1 MRKIIL
7 FSILITSFLWQSCTS
22 TKPAVYPEPV
32 IGSASF
38 DHWIHSPLHPHQ
50 NQPVHFKSAI
60 TDNKGITKVELYIYE
75 YQLFVDEE
83 GRPSKRRNK
92 TSQWGLEKSWTY
104 DQPVDTVGIDYLF
117 EPGFK
122 DFSNVEYIFKV
133 YNPKGEITER
143 MALFDAGKPL
153 LGDEKILLY
162 ATTTQP
168 LKETINLCFL
178 PDTDYAK
185 DWQGFLSDVESL
197 IYNGYHTNNKIENN
211 KGLWQFY
218 YTKHEMD
225 GAAIANDYY
234 NKDLYPKFL
243 KNDLIQGIDAF
254 GLLHQLPY
262 GDGTYLKRNIGFL
275 SNSFFTSETYNHG
288 TAIHETAHAVFNLS
302 DEYNHCVCF
311 PEGGNV
317 FQNLTDCEAFNIKH
331 GFPKEDCSTINHVD
345 GKAWHMSEANVY
357 FETREICEQY
367 NIDNNLEEGSCQR
380 FIDAEEVNW
389 YRSLDGLCIMQDDG
403 DAVVRDFKRTCSS
416 VIDKYY
422 HKLKSESNNL
432 LAEQEEIQYNIYGY
446 EKVVLM
452 ELNTSD
458 SNLSFVYK
466 GTASGV
472 PKKSQLN
479 GTSIELNFLDQE
491 GTNKTSIQL
500 ADPTIVHE
508 HEAHEHGA
516 THDHTELIKEESV
529 KYRFAVPYE
538 KGIETME
545 YIYKDK
551 KYKVDVNP
559 AGKKGKE

>member
-7 FSILITSFLWQSCTS
+7 FSILITSLFWQSCTT
-22 TKPAVYPEPV
+22 TKPAAYPEPV

-38 DHWIHSPLHPHQ
+38 DHWIHSPLHPKK

-60 TDNKGITKVELYIYE
+60 EDNKGITKVELYIYE
-75 YQLFVDEE
+75 YELFVDQE
-83 GRPSKRRNK
+83 GVPSKRRKK
-92 TSQWGLEKSWTY
+92 TSQWGLVESWTY
-104 DQPVDTVGIDYLF
+104 ENTTNKVAIDYTF
-117 EPGFK
+117 ESGFK

-133 YNPKGEITER
+133 YNPSGAITER
-143 MALFDAGKPL
+143 LALFDAGKPL

-162 ATTTQP
+162 ATTTNP
-168 LKETINLCFL
+168 LKKSINLCFL
-178 PDTDYAK
+178 PDTDYNE
-185 DWQGFLSDVESL
+185 DWKGFLSDVESL
-197 IYNGYHTNNKIENN
+197 IYNGYHANNKIEEN

-225 GAAIANDYY
+225 GAAIADDYY
-234 NKDLYPKFL
+234 NKELYPKFL

-288 TAIHETAHAVFNLS
+288 TAIHETAHAIFNLS

-311 PEGGNV
+311 EHPEGANV
-317 FQNLTDCEAFNIKH
+317 FENLTNCQAFNTKH
-331 GFPKEDCSTINHVD
+331 GFPKGDCSPISHVD
-345 GKAWHMSEANVY
+345 GKKWYMSEANVY

-403 DAVVRDFKRTCSS
+403 DEIVRDFKRTCSS
-416 VIDKYY
+416 VIDEYY
-422 HKLKSESNNL
+422 TKLQNQSKDL
-432 LAEQEEIQYNIYGY
+432 IAEQEEIQYNIFGY

-452 ELNTSD
+452 ELNASE
-458 SNLSFVYK
+458 SNLSFEYK
-466 GTASGV
+466 GTTNGV
-472 PKKSQLN
+472 PKKSQVN
-479 GTSIELNFLDQE
+479 GTSIKLNFLDQK
-491 GTNKTSIQL
+491 GTNTTSIQL
-500 ADPTIVHE
+500 ADPAIVH
-508 HEAHEHGA
+508 
-516 THDHTELIKEESV
+516 THKGDSHDASEIKREEGV

-538 KGIETME
+538 KGMETME

-551 KYKVDVNP
+551 KYKINLSR
-559 AGKKGKE
+559 

>member
-1 MRKIIL
+1 MKKIIL
-7 FSILITSFLWQSCTS
+7 FSILISSLLWQSCTA

-38 DHWIHSPLHPHQ
+38 DHWIHSPLHPQQ

-60 TDNKGITKVELYIYE
+60 TDNKGIAKVELYIYE
-75 YQLFVDEE
+75 YELFVDQE
-83 GRPSKRRNK
+83 GHPSKRRK
-92 TSQWGLEKSWTY
+92 QTSQWGLVESWTY
-104 DQPVDTVGIDYLF
+104 QEPIDTVAIDYIF
-117 EPGFK
+117 ESGFK

-133 YNPKGEITER
+133 YNPAGETTER

-162 ATTTQP
+162 ATSTQP
-168 LKETINLCFL
+168 LKKTINLCFL
-178 PDTDYAK
+178 PDTDYNK
-185 DWQGFLSDVESL
+185 DWKGFLSDVESL
-197 IYNGYHTNNKIENN
+197 IYDGYHANNKIENN

-234 NKDLYPKFL
+234 DKELYPEFL
-243 KNDLIQGIDAF
+243 KNNLIQGIDAF

-262 GDGTYLKRNIGFL
+262 GDGTYLKRSIGFL
-275 SNSFFTSETYNHG
+275 SHSFFTSETYNHG
-288 TAIHETAHAVFNLS
+288 TAIHETAHAIFNLS

-311 PEGGNV
+311 DHPEGGNV
-317 FQNLTDCEAFNIKH
+317 FKKLTDCQAFNLKH
-331 GFPKEDCSTINHVD
+331 GFPKEDCSTISHVD
-345 GKAWHMSEANVY
+345 GKNWYMSEANVY
-357 FETREICEQY
+357 FETEALCKQY
-367 NIDNNLEEGSCQR
+367 NIANNLEEGSCQR
-380 FIDAEEVNW
+380 FIDAEEVHW

-403 DAVVRDFKRTCSS
+403 DAIVRDFKRTCSS

-422 HKLKSESNNL
+422 HKLENQSNDL
-432 LAEQEEIQYNIYGY
+432 IAEQEEIQYNIFGY

-452 ELNTSD
+452 ELNTSE

-466 GTASGV
+466 GTRNGV

-500 ADPTIVHE
+500 ADPTIVHDHEEE
-508 HEAHEHGA
+508 HTSDDTAI
-516 THDHTELIKEESV
+516 IKGEGL

-538 KGIETME
+538 KGVETME

-551 KYKVDVNP
+551 KYKVEIREP
-559 AGKKGKE
+559 SK

>member
-1 MRKIIL
+1 MKKIIL
-7 FSILITSFLWQSCTS
+7 FSILISSLLWQSCTA

-38 DHWIHSPLHPHQ
+38 DHWIHSPLHPQQ

-60 TDNKGITKVELYIYE
+60 TDNKGIAKVELYIYE
-75 YQLFVDEE
+75 YELFVDQE
-83 GRPSKRRNK
+83 GHPSKRRK
-92 TSQWGLEKSWTY
+92 QTSQWGLVESWTY
-104 DQPVDTVGIDYLF
+104 QEPIDTVAIDYIF
-117 EPGFK
+117 ESGFK

-133 YNPKGEITER
+133 YNPAGETTER

-162 ATTTQP
+162 ATSTQP
-168 LKETINLCFL
+168 LKKTINLCFL
-178 PDTDYAK
+178 PDTDYNK
-185 DWQGFLSDVESL
+185 DWKGFLSDVESL
-197 IYNGYHTNNKIENN
+197 IYDGYHANNKIENN

-234 NKDLYPKFL
+234 DKELYPEFL
-243 KNDLIQGIDAF
+243 KNNLIQGIDAF

-262 GDGTYLKRNIGFL
+262 GDGTYLKRSIGFL
-275 SNSFFTSETYNHG
+275 SHSFFTSETYNHG
-288 TAIHETAHAVFNLS
+288 TAIHETAHAIFNLS

-311 PEGGNV
+311 DHPEGGNV
-317 FQNLTDCEAFNIKH
+317 FKKLTDCQAFNLKH
-331 GFPKEDCSTINHVD
+331 GFPKEDCSTISHVD
-345 GKAWHMSEANVY
+345 GKNWYMSEANVY
-357 FETREICEQY
+357 FETEALCKQY
-367 NIDNNLEEGSCQR
+367 NIANNLEEGSCQR
-380 FIDAEEVNW
+380 FIDAEEVHW

-403 DAVVRDFKRTCSS
+403 DAIVRDFKRTCSS

-422 HKLKSESNNL
+422 HKLENQSNDL
-432 LAEQEEIQYNIYGY
+432 IAEQEEIQYNIFGY

-452 ELNTSD
+452 ELNTSE

-466 GTASGV
+466 GTRNGV

-500 ADPTIVHE
+500 ADPTIVHDHEEE
-508 HEAHEHGA
+508 HRSDNTAI
-516 THDHTELIKEESV
+516 IKEEGL

-538 KGIETME
+538 KGVETME

-551 KYKVDVNP
+551 KYKVEIREP
-559 AGKKGKE
+559 SK